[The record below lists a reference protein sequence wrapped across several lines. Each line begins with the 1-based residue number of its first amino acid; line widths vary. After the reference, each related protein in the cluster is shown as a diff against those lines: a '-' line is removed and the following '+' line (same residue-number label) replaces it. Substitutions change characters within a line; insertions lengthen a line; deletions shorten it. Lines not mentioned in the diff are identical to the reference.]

1 MKDLLLREVAIL
13 DPGGP
18 LHKQTTDLL
27 ISNGRVKEAGSKL
40 SKGNAKEL
48 RMEGLHA
55 SPGWVD
61 LRAHFREPGEE
72 YKQGITAGLD
82 SAAAGGFTAVA
93 VMPGTQ
99 PPIDH
104 SADITAMARKAL
116 GHAVRLLPVGALTVG
131 LRGEHLAELHDMKA
145 AGAVAFTDDLVP
157 VRNNRLMLIALQY
170 ALNTDATIMAIAMD
184 PDLSAHGQMNESAM
198 STRLGLRGIPAI
210 AETMHLARDLRM
222 LEYTGGRL
230 HVPTISTRG
239 AVELLRDAKARK
251 LRVSASVAPHH
262 LLLDDGCLRG
272 YDPNFK
278 MMPPLRGADDIEA
291 LREAVKDGTIDC
303 VVSDHRPEDI
313 DHKRVEFPQ
322 AAFGSI
328 GLETAYAAAS
338 TALKGR
344 MSTARIVERFC
355 QGPRAVLGL
364 PVPHI
369 ATGEPAEITLFAPD
383 HDWTFSAD
391 DIVGPARNTPFIG
404 YRFAGKPMGIVAHG
418 QAVLGKELTSA

>member
-1 MKDLLLREVAIL
+1 MKDLLLRDVTVL

-18 LHKQTTDLL
+18 LHKTCTDLL
-27 ISNGRVKEAGSKL
+27 IVNGRLKEAGAKL
-40 SKGNAKEL
+40 PKGKAEEV

-72 YKQGITAGLD
+72 YKQGITIGLD
-82 SAAAGGFTAVA
+82 AAAAGGFTAVA
-93 VMPGTQ
+93 VMPSTH
-99 PPIDH
+99 PPVDH
-104 SADITAMARKAL
+104 STHVEALLQKAK
-116 GHAVRLLPVGALTVG
+116 GHAVRLLPIGALTQG
-131 LRGEHLAELHDMKA
+131 LRGEQLAELHDMKK
-145 AGAVAFTDDLVP
+145 AGAVAFSDDLNA

-170 ALNTDATIMAIAMD
+170 ARNIDATVMAFAMD
-184 PDLSAHGQMNESAM
+184 PEMAAQGQMNESVMA
-198 STRLGLRGIPAI
+198 TRLGLRGIPEI
-210 AETMHLARDLRM
+210 AETIHLARDLRL
-222 LEYTGGRL
+222 LEYAESRL
-230 HVPTISTRG
+230 HVATISTAG
-239 AVELLRDAKARK
+239 AVELIRDAKARK
-251 LRVSASVAPHH
+251 LRVTASVAAHH

-278 MMPPLRGADDIEA
+278 MMPPLRGAKDIEA

-322 AAFGSI
+322 AAFGAI
-328 GLETAYAAAS
+328 GLQTAYAAAS

-344 MSTARIVERFC
+344 MSTLRIAERFC

-369 ATGEPAEITLFAPD
+369 AVGEEMEITLFAPD
-383 HDWTFSAD
+383 RDWSFSEAD
-391 DIVGPARNTPFIG
+391 IIGPAKNSPFVG
-404 YRFAGKPMGIVAHG
+404 QRFTGKALGVVAKG
-418 QAVLGKELTSA
+418 QVVWGG